1 MPIHSG
7 TDKDGSFYQ
16 WGSTGKKYHF
26 NPNDKKSRQ
35 NALRKAKAQQTAI
48 YSSGWKGDNNM
59 ADKMKLIK
67 VKTGDAKPSMRVK
80 AAGNVFVEIYKDNN
94 GFFYKIDVPGQT
106 GYESKER
113 FQDQSK
119 ALSSGTAHA
128 KRFIASIK
136 SKVGDEQFSKIGNQ
150 ILSKLEDVIH
160 ILREREAVVT
170 NHIGEDRKKAEI
182 IVLSIENRLNEV
194 YTALRNWKK
203 QVR

>member
-67 VKTGDAKPSMRVK
+67 VKTGDANSRE
-80 AAGNVFVEIYKDNN
+80 EILKQIDDALKDMHP
-94 GFFYKIDVPGQT
+94 GMDKI
-106 GYESKER
+106 
-113 FQDQSK
+113 SK
-119 ALSSGTAHA
+119 A
-128 KRFIASIK
+128 IK
-136 SKVGDEQFSKIGNQ
+136 
-150 ILSKLEDVIH
+150 
-160 ILREREAVVT
+160 
-170 NHIGEDRKKAEI
+170 
-182 IVLSIENRLNEV
+182 
-194 YTALRNWKK
+194 ALRSIDKDVANDK
-203 QVR
+203 QAVFNKLTFAYYELGSK

>member
-80 AAGNVFVEIYKDNN
+80 AAGNVFVEVYKDSK

-113 FQDQSK
+113 FQDQNK

-128 KRFIASIK
+128 KQFIASIK
-136 SKVGDEQFSKIGNQ
+136 IKKDANSREEILKQIDDTLKDMHPGMDKISKAIK
-150 ILSKLEDVIH
+150 
-160 ILREREAVVT
+160 
-170 NHIGEDRKKAEI
+170 
-182 IVLSIENRLNEV
+182 
-194 YTALRNWKK
+194 ALRSIDKDVANDK
-203 QVR
+203 QAVFNKLTFAYYELGSK